1 MKALKDIK
9 TRRVNFKLTE
19 AEYTKMCTL
28 MEVYHYQTVSRFL
41 RDLLAGKPLVKSR
54 KIESISDQKFLD
66 AMNRLT
72 AQITII
78 GRNYNQAVA
87 RLEGLARRTRKDGSP
102 VINESVVAAFVGSLK
117 TQTEKLRDEVA
128 VCIDM
133 VDRMTRE
140 NKNTGYSGNDK
151 Q

>member
-1 MKALKDIK
+1 MKSHKEIK
-9 TRRVNFKLTE
+9 TRRVNFKITE
-19 AEYTKMCTL
+19 TEYTKMCTL

-54 KIESISDQKFLD
+54 KIESVSDQKFLD

-140 NKNTGYSGNDK
+140 NKNTGYSWNDK

>member
-1 MKALKDIK
+1 MKEPK
-9 TRRVNFKLTE
+9 TRRVNIKLTE
-19 AEYTKMCTL
+19 SEYTKMLTL
-28 MEVYHYQTVSRFL
+28 MEVYHYQSISRFW
-41 RDLLAGKPLVKSR
+41 RDLLEGKPLVKSR
-54 KIESISDQKFLD
+54 KIESVSNQKFLD

-87 RLEGLARRTRKDGSP
+87 RLEGLARGTRKDGSP
-102 VINESVVAAFVGSLK
+102 VISESVVAAFVGSLK

-133 VDRMTRE
+133 VDRMTKE
-140 NKNTGYSGNDK
+140 NKNTGVSGYE

>member
-1 MKALKDIK
+1 MGRTKEPK
-9 TRRVNFKLTE
+9 TRRVNIKLTE
-19 AEYTKMCTL
+19 SEYTKMLAL
-28 MEVYHYQTVSRFL
+28 MEIYHYQSISRFW
-41 RDLLAGKPLVKSR
+41 RDLLDGKPLVKSR
-54 KIESISDQKFLD
+54 KIESVSDQKFLD

-87 RLEGLARRTRKDGSP
+87 RLEGIAKGTRKDGSP
-102 VINESVVAAFVGSLK
+102 LINESVVAAFVGSLQ

-133 VDRMTRE
+133 VDRMTKS
-140 NKNTGYSGNDK
+140 NMNPGDSGK
-151 Q
+151 EQQ